1 MLIWYCLQREDAN
14 SYILERVHE
23 RKVNEMTMTMK
34 AINELMQLRC
44 SQVEI
49 FGQPVTLPNK
59 ADDLEIDAIN
69 ILKDMA
75 EYELDWYDFTYYTE
89 DEDGNEI
96 EVDIFDGC
104 ETSEDMLDA
113 LEEYGYI
120 EDTYFAADNSY
131 NWSAPV
137 SNDFDFKVYKD
148 FVFGGVFVDFMVHRF
163 GDVRGNYTDS
173 VIYHF
178 DSVDEFYETLANCN
192 KYVQVGNYEVE
203 INIFNDGFDIY
214 DSEGSYIVTTYERDY
229 DGIVEAIKDAEAE

>member
-1 MLIWYCLQREDAN
+1 
-14 SYILERVHE
+14 
-23 RKVNEMTMTMK
+23 MTMTRN
-34 AINELMQLRC
+34 AINELKQLRG

-59 ADDLEIDAIN
+59 IGDLEIDTIN
-69 ILKDMA
+69 ILEDME
-75 EYELDWYDFTYYTE
+75 EYELDWYDFTYYSE

-96 EVDIFDGC
+96 EVDIFEGC
-104 ETSEDMLDA
+104 ETAEQILDT

-137 SNDFDFKVYKD
+137 SNDFGFKLYKD
-148 FVFGGVFVDFMVHRF
+148 SVSGGIFVDFSVHRF

-178 DSVDEFYETLANCN
+178 DSIVEFDELLLNRN
-192 KYVQVGNYEVE
+192 KYVQIGNYGVVVD
-203 INIFNDGFDIY
+203 ITNDGFEVY
-214 DSEGSYIVTTYERDY
+214 DDAGNYILTAYGDY
-229 DGIVEAIKDAEAE
+229 DDVIEAIKNAEAA